1 MHDMTKSNLLSAYSG
16 ESQAHMRYKIWS
28 EKAEKDGFAN
38 VARLFRSISL
48 SEQIHATVH
57 FMALKN
63 EVGGATDVAGAG
75 FGYGPTTQNV
85 SVALSGEEFEIA
97 EMYPVYKAV
106 ADFQEEKLASLG
118 FYRALEA
125 EKVHAAMYRQAK
137 EATSAGKDIVLGT
150 VYICTV
156 CGYTMEGEEL
166 DVCPICKNKREVFQ
180 AFTN

>member
-1 MHDMTKSNLLSAYSG
+1 MHDMTKSNLQSAYSG
-16 ESQAHMRYKIWS
+16 ESQAHMRYKIWA

-38 VARLFRSISL
+38 VARLFRAISL
-48 SEQIHATVH
+48 SEQMHATVH

-85 SVALSGEEFEIA
+85 TVALSGEEFEIA

-106 ADFQEEKLASLG
+106 ADFQEEKLAALG

-150 VYICTV
+150 VYICTE
-156 CGYTMEGEEL
+156 CGYTMEGEAP
-166 DVCPICKNKREVFQ
+166 DVCPICKHKRETFQ
-180 AFTN
+180 AFGK